1 MKKRWITI
9 LILLSIL
16 SSSLVAWG
24 NGYDNNFKVRV
35 GIFYGSNAKPSYTI
49 GGTQLYVAANNQM
62 LMQTSA
68 NQIQVSRANI
78 YYSNQSAHSY
88 EEASAQTGLAYYSN
102 GSFYPAS
109 TSPASGY
116 SPTGQADILITA
128 SDGRNLALV
137 GSVDQFIGS
146 TDDVV
151 SINGTR
157 YREKANI
164 INNGRSLVAV
174 NIVGLDHYLMG
185 VVPKEMSPSWNM
197 EALMAQSIVAR
208 NYVVTNMNKH
218 RSEGFNICNTTSCQV
233 YGGMSAETQRTNAAV
248 MQTSGMM
255 MYYGGYLVE
264 GYFHSSSGGR
274 TESSANAWGGW
285 KPYLLGM
292 DDPFSLGSPHD
303 LWVVQMSGE
312 EIRQQ
317 LARSGVNVGE
327 VTGITISKISEN
339 GRVLEM
345 VVHGSGGSHTI
356 KKDKIRKTLG
366 SNRFKS
372 TFFTIAN
379 PAIVGGAVRPATAD
393 KNESQAPNLKKA
405 EPLENIFDNL
415 GIVIDKQSAGKE
427 PAKTTSKAPEKV
439 ELKEQKPASNPKPA
453 LQPTSQPVPPTAQY
467 KPQYLPQPIMQ
478 NFTVTGNQFVFY
490 GRGYGHGVGMSQYG
504 AKSMGDRGYN
514 FQTILQYYFKGVTI
528 AR

>member
-9 LILLSIL
+9 WILLSIL

-49 GGTQLYVAANNQM
+49 GGNQLYVATNNQV

-68 NQIQVSRANI
+68 NQMQVSRANI
-78 YYSNQSAHSY
+78 YYLNQRADSY
-88 EEASAQTGLAYYSN
+88 EEASTQTGLAYYLN
-102 GSFYPAS
+102 GGFFPAR
-109 TSPASGY
+109 TNPTSGY
-116 SPTGQADILITA
+116 SPTGQADILVVA
-128 SDGRNLALV
+128 NDGRKLALV

-164 INNGRSLVAV
+164 INNGRSLLAV

-208 NYVVTNMNKH
+208 NYVITNMNKH

-285 KPYLLGM
+285 KPYLLGT

-303 LWVVQMSGE
+303 LWVVQMSGD

-327 VTGITISKISEN
+327 VTALTISKISEN

-345 VVHGSGGSHTI
+345 VVHGSGGSHII

-366 SNRFKS
+366 SNKFKS

-379 PAIVGGAVRPATAD
+379 PAVVGGAVRPKTAD
-393 KNESQAPNLKKA
+393 KNESQISTLKNM
-405 EPLENIFDNL
+405 EPLEKVFGNL
-415 GIVIDKQSAGKE
+415 SIVLDKQVAAKESARE
-427 PAKTTSKAPEKV
+427 PAKAPEKV
-439 ELKEQKPASNPKPA
+439 ELKKQKTAFSP
-453 LQPTSQPVPPTAQY
+453 PTSQPVPPTAQY

-504 AKSMGDRGYN
+504 AKSMGERGYN
-514 FQTILQYYFKGVTI
+514 HQTILQYYFKGVTI